1 LIAFLLIATVVIVSP
16 GPDFALTVRN
26 TVMRGRSA
34 GAWTSAGVVSGQLVW
49 ACAATAG
56 IAALLVASRP
66 AFLALRLVGAAYL
79 VYLGVQA
86 LVASWRGSRHHE
98 EARSPGGSPY
108 TQGLLSNVG
117 NPKMAIFFTSLLPQ
131 AGDSFAALLG
141 HALLFSGMSIA
152 WLAFVVRVG
161 DALRVP
167 TVRRIVDAVT
177 GVVLVAFGTR
187 LAVVSDRA

>member
-1 LIAFLLIATVVIVSP
+1 MIAFLLIATVVIVSP

-26 TVMRGRSA
+26 TVARGRRA
-34 GAWTSAGVVSGQLVW
+34 GAWTSAGIVSGQLIW

-79 VYLGVQA
+79 VYLGAQA
-86 LVASWRGSRHHE
+86 LVTPWRGARHE
-98 EARSPGGSPY
+98 EARNLGGSPY
-108 TQGLLSNVG
+108 AQGLLSNVG

-141 HALLFSGMSIA
+141 HALLFSGMTIA

-167 TVRRIVDAVT
+167 TVRRAVDAVT